1 MKQVIENADGTVLI
15 DGEIYDKRQTAKA
28 EPPKVTLSD
37 VFNKVKPFFYINE
50 TNEIIDEGRLTEN
63 EPNFHNQ
70 LPTERDAK
78 RVQAFIALINCAKY
92 FNGEWDGI
100 GKYHL
105 IYNDEIFASV
115 SRYGG
120 SQAANVVRFA
130 TEHGAT
136 ETVRILKEAGLYEY
150 LFLETK

>member
-1 MKQVIENADGTVLI
+1 MKQVIENTDGTIEV
-15 DGEIYDKRQTAKA
+15 DGVIYEKKQQA

-50 TNEIIDEGRLTEN
+50 TNDIIDEGRLTEN

-92 FNGEWDGI
+92 FNGDVDVIAKQEYCFIIYEHGI
-100 GKYHL
+100 FKVLTTH
-105 IYNDEIFASV
+105 
-115 SRYGG
+115 
-120 SQAANVVRFA
+120 QTANEVRFS
-130 TEHGAT
+130 TEHGAQ
-136 ETVRILKEAGLYEY
+136 ETVRILKEARLYEY